1 MKMVH
6 FLTLRSLSVIGP
18 AMLFSV
24 AGQTAYAEEEILPL
38 MKEKVC
44 MSCHLVD
51 KKRVGPSLNM
61 IAERYYTVD
70 DETVATLSE
79 RIKKGG
85 KGNWGPV
92 AMPTQ
97 NALSEED
104 AQTIAR
110 WLLERGAKI
119 REQALLQ
126 NPEQERE
133 ENSVGA
139 VKEVLAE

>member
-1 MKMVH
+1 MVH
-6 FLTLRSLSVIGP
+6 FLTLRSLSVVVP

-24 AGQTAYAEEEILPL
+24 AGQIAYAEEEILPL

-70 DETVATLSE
+70 DETVAMLSE

-110 WLLERGAKI
+110 WLLQRGAKI

-126 NPEQERE
+126 KPDQESAE
-133 ENSVGA
+133 DLVDT
-139 VKEVLAE
+139 VKKDVSTE